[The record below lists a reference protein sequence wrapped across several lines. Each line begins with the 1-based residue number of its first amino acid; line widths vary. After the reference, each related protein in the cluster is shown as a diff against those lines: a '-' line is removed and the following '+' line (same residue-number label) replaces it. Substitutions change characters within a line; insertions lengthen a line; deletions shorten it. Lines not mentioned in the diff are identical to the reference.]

1 MEIHEKAVNLNNFI
15 DEFRNYNLKKT
26 KLLNKKSACF
36 FSFFYEI
43 HFGGKARF

>member
-15 DEFRNYNLKKT
+15 DEFRNYNLKKS
-26 KLLNKKSACF
+26 KLLNKKSAF
-36 FSFFYEI
+36 LGFFYEI

>member
-26 KLLNKKSACF
+26 KLLNKKSAFLGF
-36 FSFFYEI
+36 FMKYTL
-43 HFGGKARF
+43 GGKARF